1 MNSTSDIRYMVEVA
15 SSSGG
20 EHGRYDTHDDLS
32 GFETYASQLIGSNS
46 NKSQLYLYLEETQ
59 LNHRIHEDLDV
70 LGYWKSHSNR
80 FPKLPFMACDILNIP
95 ITTICFK
102 VCIQYWWPYS

>member
-1 MNSTSDIRYMVEVA
+1 MNSTSDIKDMVEVA

-46 NKSQLYLYLEETQ
+46 SKSQLDLYL
-59 LNHRIHEDLDV
+59 
-70 LGYWKSHSNR
+70 
-80 FPKLPFMACDILNIP
+80 
-95 ITTICFK
+95 
-102 VCIQYWWPYS
+102 